1 MTILA
6 LGSMLVGMVLGIRFR
21 FIVLVPVL
29 IAGSLAL
36 VMIALTAGETGGR
49 TLLLIVVFAGLTQI
63 GYVCTSLMSAFLGH
77 GTGTERPEHDEA
89 SRSDQSRWKRVA
101 APAAQP
107 EPCAV
112 IEQPAPNLLGL
123 TRQAPRERSA

>member
-29 IAGSLAL
+29 IVGSLAL
-36 VMIALTAGETGGR
+36 VTIALTAGETVGR
-49 TLLLIVVFAGLTQI
+49 TLLLIAVFAGLTQL
-63 GYVCTSLMSAFLGH
+63 GYVCTSLMSAFLVQ

-89 SRSDQSRWKRVA
+89 PQSDQSRWKRV
-101 APAAQP
+101 
-107 EPCAV
+107 V
-112 IEQPAPNLLGL
+112 
-123 TRQAPRERSA
+123 APRGST